1 MFVFEVMSHHYDKID
16 LSKNRNRLFL
26 ILYFFRPLFI
36 IGITVRL
43 HLFRTDRRD
52 PVELLDRAAW
62 VPYYLLTEKIIGSV
76 AVDLSEARVKV
87 CVAARSL
94 SPHR

>member
-1 MFVFEVMSHHYDKID
+1 MIWLNFPVIIIFVIIID
-16 LSKNRNRLFL
+16 IAVRLRLFSA
-26 ILYFFRPLFI
+26 
-36 IGITVRL
+36 
-43 HLFRTDRRD
+43 DRRD
-52 PVELLDRAAW
+52 PVELLDRATW
-62 VPYYLLTEKIIGSV
+62 VPYYLLTEKIIRPV